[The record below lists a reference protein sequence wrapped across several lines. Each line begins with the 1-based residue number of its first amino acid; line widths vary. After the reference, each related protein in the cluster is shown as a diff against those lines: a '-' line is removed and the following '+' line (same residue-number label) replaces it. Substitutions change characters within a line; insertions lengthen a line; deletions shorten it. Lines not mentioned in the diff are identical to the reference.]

1 MKKTLMVL
9 LLFMSMTGATALANI
24 TSEYQEQ
31 YYYAILEKGTVAG
44 KQLAGYRYL
53 GVVPQSNDLI
63 ARSGYGLSDICEAY
77 IDIISEYNYFTESD
91 IFRSKYYYIYDIDKD
106 GTPELI
112 INDQPLPSASGIDV
126 YTYKDNKAVFLG
138 YMDGGRVNFYT
149 YPGNGFAVSYTMDGY
164 GSMDLISV
172 IDGSLEVTQTWEVQ
186 KFNELAL
193 LPHESDKLTGFECS
207 ANNVTINYD
216 YIKDAIVSQYRI
228 NNQCDDI
235 KVLLNGSEIEF
246 DQPPI
251 IRDDRTLVPMR
262 AIFEAM
268 GCEVE
273 WDDGTI
279 NVRKGN
285 KDIMTL
291 WIDRAEM
298 WLPDG
303 NIILDV
309 PPQIVNDRTLV
320 PVRAISESM
329 GADVEWDGN
338 SRTVKILR
346 NNIYSDNPGVIETD

>member
-1 MKKTLMVL
+1 M
-9 LLFMSMTGATALANI
+9 
-24 TSEYQEQ
+24 
-31 YYYAILEKGTVAG
+31 
-44 KQLAGYRYL
+44 
-53 GVVPQSNDLI
+53 
-63 ARSGYGLSDICEAY
+63 
-77 IDIISEYNYFTESD
+77 
-91 IFRSKYYYIYDIDKD
+91 
-106 GTPELI
+106 
-112 INDQPLPSASGIDV
+112 
-126 YTYKDNKAVFLG
+126 
-138 YMDGGRVNFYT
+138 NFYT

-172 IDGSLEVTQTWEVQ
+172 INGSLEVTQTWEVQ